1 MSIFLSNCHHAFAK
15 TDGSMDWPNSLEGD
29 LLKQAHKE
37 IKEAEAEMALMIT
50 DNERL
55 RVYLKTIASI
65 GSNSK

>member
-29 LLKQAHKE
+29 LLKQGHKE
-37 IKEAEAEMALMIT
+37 VKEAEAEMAFLIA
-50 DNERL
+50 DNKRL
-55 RVYLKTIASI
+55 RAYLKTIAVL

>member
-1 MSIFLSNCHHAFAK
+1 V
-15 TDGSMDWPNSLEGD
+15 
-29 LLKQAHKE
+29 LKQAHKE